1 MLRSLIGSTAEEVA
15 RRLGL
20 GRDGD
25 RIVEII
31 DRGSTDRSPRVITDI
46 GLDELSL
53 KAASALRDVNDRS
66 SDPTRPQILAVE
78 RGRDTTATLNA
89 WIGSRRN
96 NANRSAPIGSTW
108 GRLSGGVRPG
118 LPHSRAVTD
127 RFHVA
132 KKFNEVVD
140 SCENITR
147 EYKAKLTKDQ
157 RKAFRSQM
165 WAFRRDPESLSAEGS
180 KRWRPSWSP
189 GAEAAVQGSS
199 PVQEILIQRRRHG
212 RC

>member
-1 MLRSLIGSTAEEVA
+1 M
-15 RRLGL
+15 
-20 GRDGD
+20 
-25 RIVEII
+25 
-31 DRGSTDRSPRVITDI
+31 ITDI

-53 KAASALRDVNDRS
+53 KKRHRLYVTLMTDL

-78 RGRDTTATLNA
+78 HGRDTTAALKCLD
-89 WIGSRRN
+89 
-96 NANRSAPIGSTW
+96 
-108 GRLSGGVRPG
+108 RLTQEQRQQVRTHRVNMGPAYPAACALR

-140 SCENITR
+140 SLRKNITR

-165 WAFRRDPESLSAEGS
+165 WAFRRDPESLSAEE
-180 KRWRPSWSP
+180 KQALEALFEKIPALRPLYK
-189 GAEAAVQGSS
+189 VRLRFK
-199 PVQEILIQRRRHG
+199 EIFDTAPTESRPRAG
-212 RC
+212 